1 MSEKYSRVG
10 QIIRMAEISALVLYW
25 VSSLAAQGVINNPSV
40 PVAKKPTRS
49 LELLE
54 VLRIKDTG
62 DKFYLS
68 GSPGGFA
75 SLGMDANGQIFI
87 QSGKDQIL
95 KFTPE
100 GNFIRNII
108 RGGQGPGE
116 VSQYFSFLVGDA
128 DVFIIDFGQY
138 RIIRLTTD
146 GQLVAQWRPSRAYND
161 FIGILKDG
169 LIFSR
174 SNYPPPEERK
184 GKLMDVPS
192 EVLRVS
198 LDGSEEKLIHTYPV
212 LRFLAQ
218 GAAAAWAPFHAALS
232 EDGKYLFV
240 NHTAEY
246 EISMLDLSTGKTV
259 RTFKRK
265 YRRIEHIPY
274 RGEAE
279 FNTKYGFKR
288 TYEAD
293 IDGLCVFGDQLWV
306 KTSTE
311 DKEKGTLYDVYS
323 YDGVYR
329 DAFVL
334 KKNVISI
341 QRGCLLAWETD
352 EEGIHSVVVH
362 KPK

>member
-1 MSEKYSRVG
+1 VKKEL
-10 QIIRMAEISALVLYW
+10 EISVLVLFW
-25 VSSLAAQGVINNPSV
+25 VSSLAAQGIVSNPSE
-40 PVAKKPTRS
+40 PVGKKPNRA
-49 LELLE
+49 LELHE

-62 DKFYLS
+62 DKFYFS

-75 SLGMDANGQIFI
+75 SLGLDANGHVFV

-100 GNFIRNII
+100 GNFLRNIV

-116 VSQYFSFLVGDA
+116 VSQYFSFLVGDE
-128 DVFIIDFGQY
+128 DVFIIDYGQD
-138 RIIRLTTD
+138 RIIRMTTD
-146 GQLVAQWRPSRAYND
+146 GKLIAQWRPSSAYNE

-174 SNYPPPEERK
+174 SNYPPPEDRK

-198 LDGSEEKLIHTYPV
+198 LNGAEETLIHTYPV

-232 EDGKYLFV
+232 DDGKYLFV

-246 EISMLDLSTGKTV
+246 EISMLDLNTGKTV

-265 YRRIEHIPY
+265 YKRIEHVPY

-279 FNTKYGFKR
+279 FKKKYGFKR
-288 TYEAD
+288 PYEAD
-293 IDGLCVFGDQLWV
+293 INGLYVFGDLLWV

-311 DKEKGTLYDVYS
+311 DKEKGTLYDAYS
-323 YDGVYR
+323 YDGIYR

-334 KKNVISI
+334 KKNMVSI
-341 QRGCLLAWETD
+341 QRGYLLSWETD
-352 EEGIHSVVVH
+352 EEGIHAVVVY

>member
-1 MSEKYSRVG
+1 MSEKCSYPRRINTMAEVCFLSLFWLSSLSA
-10 QIIRMAEISALVLYW
+10 QEIIR
-25 VSSLAAQGVINNPSV
+25 NPSR
-40 PVAKKPTRS
+40 PVEKNSSRP
-49 LELLE
+49 LEILE

-62 DKFYLS
+62 DKFYFG

-75 SLGMDANGQIFI
+75 SLGVDADGHIFV

-100 GNFIRNII
+100 GGFIKNIV

-116 VSQYFSFLVGDA
+116 VSQYFSFLVGDEE
-128 DVFIIDFGQY
+128 VVVIDYGQY
-138 RIIRLTTD
+138 RIVRLTTD
-146 GQLVAQWRPSRAYND
+146 GKLILQWRPLRAYND

-174 SNYPPPEERK
+174 SHYPPLEERK

-198 LDGSEEKLIHTYPV
+198 LDGSEEKLVHTYPV

-218 GAAAAWAPFHAALS
+218 GAAAAWAPFHAAIS
-232 EDGKYLFV
+232 DDGKYLFV

-246 EISMLDLSTGKTV
+246 EISMLDLKSGKTI
-259 RTFKRK
+259 RAFNRK
-265 YRRIEHIPY
+265 YKRIEHVPFQ
-274 RGEAE
+274 GEAE
-279 FNTKYGFKR
+279 FNKKYNFKR
-288 TYEAD
+288 PYEAD
-293 IDGLCVFGDQLWV
+293 ITGLNVFGDQVWV
-306 KTSTE
+306 RTSTE

-323 YDGVYR
+323 FDGVYR

-334 KKNVISI
+334 KKNMISI
-341 QRGCLLAWETD
+341 QRGCLLTWETD
-352 EEGIHSVVVH
+352 EEGIHSVVIY

>member
-1 MSEKYSRVG
+1 MSEKCSRLE
-10 QIIRMAEISALVLYW
+10 QIIKMAEVSFLVLFW
-25 VSSLAAQGVINNPSV
+25 VSSLAAQEVINNPSK
-40 PVAKKPTRS
+40 PAGKKPNRS

-62 DKFYLS
+62 DKFYFS

-75 SLGMDANGQIFI
+75 SLGMDAKGNIYV

-100 GNFIRNII
+100 GSFIKNIV

-116 VSQYFSFLVGDA
+116 VSQYFSFLVGDE
-128 DVFIIDFGQY
+128 DIFIIDYGQD
-138 RIIRLTTD
+138 RIIRLATD
-146 GQLVAQWRPSRAYND
+146 GRFIHQWRPLHFYND
-161 FIGILKDG
+161 FLGILKDG

-174 SNYPPPEERK
+174 SNYPPLEERK
-184 GKLMDVPS
+184 GKLMDVS
-192 EVLRVS
+192 HEVLQVS
-198 LDGSEEKLIHTYPV
+198 FDGLKEDSVHTYPV
-212 LRFLAQ
+212 LRFLGQ
-218 GAAAAWAPFHAALS
+218 GYAASWAPFHAALS
-232 EDGKYLFV
+232 NEGRFLFV

-246 EISMLDLSTGKTV
+246 EISMLNLSTGKIV

-265 YRRIEHIPY
+265 YRRIEHVPY

-279 FNTKYGFKR
+279 FNKKYGFKKP
-288 TYEAD
+288 YEQD
-293 IDGLCVFGDQLWV
+293 INGLYVFGDQLWV

-311 DKEKGTLYDVYS
+311 DKGKGALYDVYS
-323 YDGVYR
+323 DDGVYR

-334 KKNVISI
+334 KKNMVSI
-341 QRGCLLAWETD
+341 QHGCLLAWETD
-352 EEGIHSVVVH
+352 EEGIDSVVVY